1 MILNKKGNAM
11 KVRDI
16 VWGVTET
23 IIKIAL
29 IGVAI
34 VLISRGAN
42 LAYDYGY
49 RIFDEPPMSEVGRD
63 VTVVIPEGMSAQ
75 QMGELFYQKGLI
87 REVKLFRLQYMFS
100 EFKEELKPGEY
111 VLSTAMTAEEM
122 FEVMAIGPK
131 EEGETP
137 TEQD

>member
-23 IIKIAL
+23 IIKIVL

-137 TEQD
+137 TELD

>member
-1 MILNKKGNAM
+1 M

-29 IGVAI
+29 IILAI

-42 LAYDYGY
+42 LAYNYGY
-49 RIFDEPPMSEVGRD
+49 RIFDEPPMSEIGRD
-63 VTVVIPEGMSAQ
+63 VTVEIPEGMSSQ
-75 QMGELFYQKGLI
+75 QMGEMFYQKGLI
-87 REVKLFRLQYMFS
+87 REVNLFRLQYMFS
-100 EFKEELKPGEY
+100 EFKEELKPGVY

-122 FEVMAIGPK
+122 FEVMAKGSE

-137 TEQD
+137 EVTD